1 MSCWQLQKGSTWADK
16 LNCGRTKETGALLWM
31 SRGRVA
37 RRPEDASPWLRDRVA
52 ESGRQACG
60 QDEKKEREEEEGRGR
75 GTEKKCEYLCVLKA
89 KFILGKLFI

>member
-1 MSCWQLQKGSTWADK
+1 
-16 LNCGRTKETGALLWM
+16 M

-37 RRPEDASPWLRDRVA
+37 RRLEDASPWLRDRVA

-60 QDEKKEREEEEGRGR
+60 QDEKKEKEEEEGRGR